1 MVIHFPENIGIL
13 IGSVLILKF
22 KIFKTIFFDNNDNGL
37 LTTELVKLKDW
48 FNNLKNINF
57 DETNEIH
64 FMEPTLSF
72 KFKNNELEIVLR
84 YKLNPKYEED
94 SDSEYSLFFIVNE
107 KEILDIIAALERYVK
122 KYPEKYI
129 ID

>member
-1 MVIHFPENIGIL
+1 M
-13 IGSVLILKF
+13 
-22 KIFKTIFFDNNDNGL
+22 
-37 LTTELVKLKDW
+37 
-48 FNNLKNINF
+48 KNINF
-57 DETNEIH
+57 DEADEIH

-84 YKLNPKYEED
+84 YKLNPKYEEH

>member
-1 MVIHFPENIGIL
+1 
-13 IGSVLILKF
+13 
-22 KIFKTIFFDNNDNGL
+22 
-37 LTTELVKLKDW
+37 
-48 FNNLKNINF
+48 
-57 DETNEIH
+57 
-64 FMEPTLSF
+64 MEPTLSF

-84 YKLNPKYEED
+84 YKLNTKYEED

>member
-1 MVIHFPENIGIL
+1 
-13 IGSVLILKF
+13 
-22 KIFKTIFFDNNDNGL
+22 
-37 LTTELVKLKDW
+37 
-48 FNNLKNINF
+48 
-57 DETNEIH
+57 
-64 FMEPTLSF
+64 MEPTLSF

-84 YKLNPKYEED
+84 YKLNTKYEED

-107 KEILDIIAALERYVK
+107 KEILDIIEALERYVK